1 MTSHEVDYDVTIL
14 GGCGRVGLPLGIS
27 LAECGLR
34 VALVDTNAQAV
45 TEVNAGRMPFRE
57 ADADGPLARCVTER
71 RIRATEDPS
80 VIATARSV
88 IVVIGTPIDDHL
100 NPSPDTVLNVIA
112 DVRAHMRRGQLL
124 VLRSTLYPGV
134 TRLVEQLVE
143 ELAVDVAFC
152 PERIAEGQAMVELR
166 DLPQIV
172 SARTPE
178 AMRRARELFS
188 LLTDE
193 IVELSPEEAELAKL
207 FTNAWRYIKFAAANQ
222 FFMIANEYGLDFCR
236 IRDALAFRYP
246 RAADMPK
253 AGFAAGP
260 CLLKDTMQLAAFN
273 NNNFTLGHVS
283 MMINEG
289 LPLYVISE
297 AEKWFDFSGATVGL
311 LGMAFKG
318 GSDDIRDSLSYK
330 LKRILKLKARD
341 VLCTDPYV
349 TVDPT
354 LSPLD
359 EVLERAS
366 LLVIGAPHVEYVKL
380 KSPAPIIDIWGVT
393 GQGTRV

>member
-45 TEVNAGRMPFRE
+45 TEVKAGRMPFRE
-57 ADADGPLARCVTER
+57 ADAEGPLARCVTER

-152 PERIAEGQAMVELR
+152 PERIAEGQSMVELR

-222 FFMIANEYGLDFCR
+222 FFMIANGYGLDFCR
-236 IRDALAFRYP
+236 IRDALAYRYP

-354 LSPLD
+354 LSSLD

-366 LLVIGAPHVEYVKL
+366 LLVIGAPHAEYVKL

>member
-1 MTSHEVDYDVTIL
+1 MMGHGFDHDVTVL
-14 GGCGRVGLPLGIS
+14 GGCGRVGLPLGVS

-34 VALVDTNAQAV
+34 VELVDTNAEAV
-45 TEVNAGRMPFRE
+45 SEVQAGRMPFRE
-57 ADADGPLARCVTER
+57 AHADSALARCVTEG
-71 RIRATEDPS
+71 RIRATQDPS

-112 DVRAHMRRGQLL
+112 DVRDHLRRGQLL

-134 TRLVEQLVE
+134 TRLVERLVDE
-143 ELAVDVAFC
+143 FAVDVAFC

-178 AMRRARELFS
+178 GMRRARELFS

-222 FFMIANEYGLDFCR
+222 FFMIANAYGLDFGR
-236 IRDALAFRYP
+236 IRDALAYRYP

-297 AEKWFDFSGATVGL
+297 AEKRFNFSEATVGL

-330 LKRILKLKARD
+330 AEANSQAQGARCSLYGS
-341 VLCTDPYV
+341 LCNY
-349 TVDPT
+349 
-354 LSPLD
+354 
-359 EVLERAS
+359 
-366 LLVIGAPHVEYVKL
+366 
-380 KSPAPIIDIWGVT
+380 
-393 GQGTRV
+393 